1 MARDGYDPYPGV
13 DTTNFRFQIPTDDWE
28 PWTDTVPRSL
38 ALYERLRALIIA
50 DTAAG
55 GVARGDV
62 DGFDA
67 EDEQMV
73 RLLSSR
79 VLHRARRA
87 RTALENDDE
96 ERVREELDTIIDI
109 AAELEG

>member
-1 MARDGYDPYPGV
+1 MFPDEP
-13 DTTNFRFQIPTDDWE
+13 TTNYHVAMPTADWDA
-28 PWTDTVPRSL
+28 WKATVPRDM
-38 ALYERLRALIIA
+38 ALYERLHMLVRA

-62 DGFDA
+62 DGWDD

-73 RLLSSR
+73 RLLASR

-87 RTALENDDE
+87 ETALKNDDTD
-96 ERVREELDTIIDI
+96 RVAEELATIIDI
-109 AAELEG
+109 AAELDA